1 MTMDPMKPTKD
12 FLDSIVAQKAP
23 NVYLPES
30 THQASTLEGV
40 IGRGGP
46 SAYESRKDLSLR
58 ILMLAAGPIPPPFT
72 DMFQQI
78 GVSRTVGGRLVK
90 ELVNSGFIVEK
101 AYHPSRRGGGIK
113 LPCITDAG
121 VAELKRF
128 GIKPAARVIQGSWDH
143 NLCGTALGEIG
154 KRKHYRVF
162 YEVPIG
168 SEKDVRID
176 VVWQAQDGGRVFWQ
190 CVFSSA
196 DREVEAAL
204 RAIKTLAITNAKL
217 GLVCANKTLADRV
230 SNLLKKTDCWRDIE
244 QYVSVKLFADVLEH
258 YYKKSEGSLL

>member
-1 MTMDPMKPTKD
+1 MTMDPMKTTKD

-23 NVYLPES
+23 SVYLPES
-30 THQASTLEGV
+30 TYQASTLEGV
-40 IGRGGP
+40 IGRGRQ

-78 GVSRTVGGRLVK
+78 GVSRTAGARLVK
-90 ELVNSGFIVEK
+90 ELINSGLVVEK
-101 AYHPSRRGGGIK
+101 QYHPARRGGGIK

-128 GIKPAARVIQGSWDH
+128 GIKPPARVIQGSWDH

-168 SEKDVRID
+168 PEKDVRID
-176 VVWQAQDGGRVFWQ
+176 VVWQAPDGSRVFWQ

-196 DREVEAAL
+196 EREVEAAL
-204 RAIKTLAITNAKL
+204 RAVKTPAITNAKL

-230 SNLLKKTDCWRDIE
+230 SNLLQKTDCYRDI
-244 QYVSVKLFADVLEH
+244 QPYVSIKLCGDVLEH